1 MNSIISDA
9 PTINEIVYNQP
20 RKESVSAYTTR
31 PNKYHHGEYVK
42 FRFGTVIREGR
53 ITNEMCVNGLCF
65 YHIEGEHGTWYREI
79 YESDII
85 NRLPHNNHG
94 NNTQIPIHK
103 RQL

>member
-1 MNSIISDA
+1 MIET
-9 PTINEIVYNQP
+9 PTINEIIYNRP
-20 RKESVSAYTTR
+20 RRASVSTYTTR
-31 PNKYHHGEYVK
+31 PNKYHHGECVK
-42 FRFGTVIREGR
+42 FHFGTVIRKGR

-94 NNTQIPIHK
+94 NNS
-103 RQL
+103 

>member
-1 MNSIISDA
+1 MSSIISDA
-9 PTINEIVYNQP
+9 PTINEIIYNRL
-20 RKESVSAYTTR
+20 RKRSESAYTVR
-31 PNKYHHGEYVK
+31 PNKYHRGEYVK
-42 FRFGTVIREGR
+42 FCFGAIIRKGR

-94 NNTQIPIHK
+94 NNS
-103 RQL
+103 